1 MTTMAVEEQPPPPGN
16 KSRSESK
23 RTPQMLAAICKLV
36 KSGLSVSH
44 AAEKLHVHHTTVGRW
59 RKELPEFD
67 AAILA
72 AEAEFIDS
80 QIANIRRAAKTS
92 WQASAWLL
100 ERKWPAFFSQPQVQ
114 LNMPGEKVQFEE
126 LGSFLKE
133 LRESPEAMRALQ
145 IGDWIQRAGA
155 LEAITGPIIDIP
167 TMAVSQTEEPTI
179 NGQV

>member
-1 MTTMAVEEQPPPPGN
+1 
-16 KSRSESK
+16 
-23 RTPQMLAAICKLV
+23 V
-36 KSGLSVSH
+36 KNGLSVSH

-80 QIANIRRAAKTS
+80 QIANIRTAAQKN

-114 LNMPGEKVQFEE
+114 FNMPVPKDQSEDFEE
-126 LGSFLKE
+126 TLEK
-133 LRESPEAMRALQ
+133 LRACPEARRLMPGLFNDSVIDVPAL
-145 IGDWIQRAGA
+145 
-155 LEAITGPIIDIP
+155 P
-167 TMAVSQTEEPTI
+167 VSQPEQGKP
-179 NGQV
+179 NGPA